1 MTADTLLTLVLII
14 LFIPLFSFMLL
25 LAFGKRLPRK
35 GDVIATGLMFLNL
48 GLALAVLFGVYAL
61 PETPA
66 IHGFSLTPIQMN
78 FQWVDFHTTIQ
89 VFGNT
94 IPLQIELGILI
105 DRLVAIMLVVV
116 TLITALVH
124 LFSIGY
130 MHGDAKY
137 HRFFAYLG
145 VFAFSMLGIII
156 TNNLLLMYVAWE
168 LVGLS
173 SYLLIGFWYEKPR
186 PGYAATKAFL
196 MNRVGD
202 IGMWIG
208 IMILFTSYG
217 TFRFDEIFA
226 HIAAGHLPFGSEA
239 WLTAAGILVFMGAI
253 GKSAQFPLHTWLPDA
268 MEGPT
273 PVSALIHAATMV
285 AAGVY
290 LVARTFPMM
299 SGDALL
305 VIAIIGT
312 ITAFVAG
319 TIAIVQNDIKKV
331 LAYSTV
337 SQLGYMI
344 LALGVGA
351 YTAGFFHLVTHAMF
365 KACLFLG
372 SGSVIHAMHH
382 GLHKIHDHDSDPQDV
397 RNMGGLAKKMPVTFA
412 TFLIASLAIS
422 GVPLFSGFLS
432 KDEIL
437 AGAWAFGGLR
447 GELSVIVPLVGF
459 FVAALTAFY
468 MFRVVILT
476 FFGESKR
483 PDIFEHIHESPMTMK
498 VPIVVLATLS
508 IWIFFSFNPFSGP
521 AGWFVKSIPAPATVT
536 GANWYSYAHG
546 EGTHGEGNAAEAAV
560 HGEAPHDGTVE
571 STPMQSEAM
580 SGETTQ
586 GEAVVEEAG
595 VEEGT
600 AVVANP
606 SQEAFEHKVHAS
618 HLPAMITSLILA
630 LSGIALAFGVYRRK
644 LIDPDKIAAKFAPL
658 HRFLLNKW
666 YFDEIYEKWIVV
678 PAVHF
683 VSRILYWFDSHIV
696 DGAVNGV
703 ASITMWQSRISG
715 LFDKYVVDGAVN
727 GTAYVFGF
735 FGILLKKTQTGK
747 IQAYIA
753 FVLAGV
759 VVLFYVFR

>member
-1 MTADTLLTLVLII
+1 MTAMTEHTLLTLVLII
-14 LFIPLFSFMLL
+14 LFLPLFSFALL

-48 GLALAVLFGVYAL
+48 GLACVVLFAVYAL
-61 PETPA
+61 PDTPA
-66 IHGFSLTPIQMN
+66 IHGFSQTPIQLN
-78 FQWVDFHTTIQ
+78 FLWVDFNSTMM
-89 VFGNT
+89 VFGNS
-94 IPLQIELGILI
+94 IPLRIELGILL
-105 DRLVAIMLVVV
+105 DRAVAIMLVVV

-137 HRFFAYLG
+137 HRYFAYLG
-145 VFAFSMLGIII
+145 VFAFSMLGIVV
-156 TNNLLLMYVAWE
+156 TNNFLMMYAAWE

-186 PGYAATKAFL
+186 PAYAGTKAFL
-196 MNRVGD
+196 MNRIGD

-208 IMILFTSYG
+208 ILILFTSYG
-217 TFRFDEIFA
+217 SFRFDEIFA
-226 HIAAGHLPFGSEA
+226 HLAAGHLPFDSSA
-239 WLTAAGILVFMGAI
+239 WLTAAGILIFLGAI

-305 VIAIIGT
+305 FIATIGT
-312 ITAFVAG
+312 ITAFVAA

-337 SQLGYMI
+337 SQLGYMV

-382 GLHKIHDHDSDPQDV
+382 GLHSIDDHDTDAQDI
-397 RNMGGLAKKMPVTFA
+397 RNMGGLAKKMPITFA
-412 TFLIASLAIS
+412 TFLIATLAIS
-422 GVPLFSGFLS
+422 GIPLFSGFLS

-447 GELSVIVPLVGF
+447 GDLAVIVPWVGF

-468 MFRVVILT
+468 MFRLVILT
-476 FFGESKR
+476 FFGEPKR
-483 PDIFEHIHESPMTMK
+483 PDIHQHIHESPMTMSI
-498 VPIVVLATLS
+498 PLIVLATLS
-508 IWIFFSFNPFSGP
+508 FWIFFSFNPFSGP
-521 AGWFVKSIPAPATVT
+521 SGWFISSLPAPATVT
-536 GANWYSYAHG
+536 GPHWYDVAEGGQAQHAPVSSDPAYRIDHG
-546 EGTHGEGNAAEAAV
+546 TDVVTSSGQVVIPGAEV
-560 HGEAPHDGTVE
+560 REH
-571 STPMQSEAM
+571 
-580 SGETTQ
+580 
-586 GEAVVEEAG
+586 
-595 VEEGT
+595 
-600 AVVANP
+600 P
-606 SQEAFEHKVHAS
+606 SQQKFLHAMHEA
-618 HLPAMITSLILA
+618 HLPAMIVSLLLA
-630 LSGIALAFGVYRRK
+630 LGGIALAFGVYRRRM
-644 LIDPDKIAAKFAPL
+644 IDPDRVAEKVGPL
-658 HRFLLNKW
+658 YRFLLNKW
-666 YFDEIYEKWIVV
+666 YFDEIYEKWIVL
-678 PAVHF
+678 PAVHL
-683 VSRILYWFDSHIV
+683 VCRAMYWFDVRII

-703 ASITMWQSRISG
+703 AALAMWKSRWTG
-715 LFDKYVVDGAVN
+715 LFDKWVVDGAVN
-727 GTAYVFGF
+727 GTAYFFGF
-735 FGILLKKTQTGK
+735 FGILLKKTQTGR
-747 IQAYIA
+747 IQTYIA
-753 FVLAGV
+753 FALAGV
-759 VVLFYVFR
+759 VILFYMFL